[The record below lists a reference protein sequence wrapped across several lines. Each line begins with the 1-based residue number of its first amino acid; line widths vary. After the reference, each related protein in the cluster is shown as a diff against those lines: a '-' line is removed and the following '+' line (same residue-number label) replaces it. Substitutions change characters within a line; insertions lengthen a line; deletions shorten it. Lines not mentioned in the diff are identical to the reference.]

1 MRYKDNEGLYRWLHV
16 QRILYANGMLE
27 QRKIDALE
35 KLGMDWKINQTIW
48 DSGYRLGQAKE
59 YSEKNGNL
67 RVPVSYEC
75 DDGFP
80 LGAWIESLRRSYKNG
95 NLSAEMVEALDRL
108 EMVWSFKDMEV
119 PSKWLESYEMLKL
132 YREEYGNVLVPQ
144 RHMRLMTINFGIW
157 VSNQR
162 SAQLNEKQVELLD
175 EIGFVWDVQ
184 DYAWNDK
191 FNRAKAGED
200 SREIITWKNMQQTL
214 LNQGKLSADRAKKI
228 QELGI
233 RSKDDVWFENYDY

>member
-1 MRYKDNEGLYRWLHV
+1 
-16 QRILYANGMLE
+16 MLE

-48 DSGYRLGQAKE
+48 DNEYRLRWAKE
-59 YSEKNGNL
+59 YEEENGHL
-67 RVPVSYEC
+67 RVPASYEC

-95 NLSAEMVEALDRL
+95 SLSEDMVEALDKL
-108 EMVWSFKDMEV
+108 GMVWSFKDMEV
-119 PSKWLESYEMLKL
+119 PAKWLESYEMLKL

-144 RHMRLMTINFGIW
+144 AYEVDDYKLGIW

-162 SAQLNEKQVELLD
+162 SGELNEKQVELLD

-191 FNRAKAGED
+191 FNRAKAGDE
-200 SREIITWKNMQQTL
+200 SREIINWKNMQQTL
-214 LNQGKLSADRAKKI
+214 LNQGKLSAD
-228 QELGI
+228 
-233 RSKDDVWFENYDY
+233 SKPSISKRQTTRLN